1 MSAPLKLTAEDLRN
15 LAAALGSL
23 GELTRTTGVN
33 FDPVGTLQVGIGEN
47 TIRVREIEGCYIV
60 DDWNGN

>member
-1 MSAPLKLTAEDLRN
+1 MGKFTAEDLRN

-33 FDPVGTLQVGIGEN
+33 FDPFGTLQVGLGDN
-47 TIRVREIEGCYIV
+47 TIRVLEV
-60 DDWNGN
+60 DGSYVIDDRLGD